1 MATIDASLVGEFD
14 WRQSPFLERK
24 PPHFA
29 DLDVP
34 PHFSSLPIL
43 HFNDHHNTDHR
54 HPEHPP
60 PRPPQTR
67 RRTRLH
73 RRRFKRHVPAII
85 RDGRVVGDYHR
96 APPEIIEATR
106 KILTAE
112 IRGSVPK
119 AVRDSIFFS
128 VGCNRIPLFTNVRSG
143 RGRTLFEFE
152 CVFE

>member
-1 MATIDASLVGEFD
+1 MGKENATLESGDAVRTYSHDDARQCSIDASLVGELE
-14 WRQSPFLERK
+14 WHQSPFLERK
-24 PPHFA
+24 PPHLA

-43 HFNDHHNTDHR
+43 HFNARHNTDSR

-73 RRRFKRHVPAII
+73 RRRFERHVPQSFETVELVETYA
-85 RDGRVVGDYHR
+85 R

-106 KILTAE
+106 
-112 IRGSVPK
+112 
-119 AVRDSIFFS
+119 F
-128 VGCNRIPLFTNVRSG
+128 
-143 RGRTLFEFE
+143 
-152 CVFE
+152 